1 MLKIHH
7 IPPPPTKNQA
17 KLPSLS
23 THPQASSV
31 QKKSLPGAGG
41 VFLAKGERELEVA
54 EAVRQEAMQQPAR
67 ANERAAQQVATR
79 LPDGTSKGDGALR
92 GCGTTRSHATTNRV
106 SGRQRHV
113 KRWQRWQRRLQK
125 SGNGGLDNNQVK
137 SGKTV
142 VGVVAEAEADVGEN

>member
-7 IPPPPTKNQA
+7 IPPPTKNQA
-17 KLPSLS
+17 TLPSSS

-54 EAVRQEAMQQPAR
+54 EAVRREAMQQPAG
-67 ANERAAQQVATR
+67 ANERAAQQVATQ
-79 LPDGTSKGDGALR
+79 LPYGVSKGDGVLR
-92 GCGTTRSHATTNRV
+92 GCGATRSHATTNWA
-106 SGRQRHV
+106 SGRRRRV
-113 KRWQRWQRRLQK
+113 ERWRRWQRSRQK